1 MSSLVRGRAWS
12 RLAAVA
18 PLRLQGRGGR
28 LPRAYYQAAAV
39 VPLVLLIGWGTWL
52 AASTGLFAPARARIG
67 EPAPAFALADLDGR
81 PIRLADLRGRPVV
94 VNFWASWCGPC
105 VEEFP
110 LLGRA
115 LDRHHDQGLAVVGI
129 VFNDHSESARAF
141 MTRMGARWPAAMDPG
156 GELAAGYGIFAPP
169 ATVFIGPDGIVRGRQ
184 IGPFS
189 AADLERQLALILE
202 RSP

>member
-1 MSSLVRGRAWS
+1 MSSLPRALS
-12 RLAAVA
+12 GPPVAA
-18 PLRLQGRGGR
+18 PLRLQPRDGR
-28 LPRAYYQAAAV
+28 LPRGYYLAAAV
-39 VPLVLLIGWGTWL
+39 LPLILLLGWGTWL

-110 LLGRA
+110 LLERA

-141 MTRMGARWPAAMDPG
+141 MTRMGAGWPAAMDPG
-156 GELAAGYGIFAPP
+156 GDLAAGYGVFAPP

-189 AADLERQLALILE
+189 ASDLERQLALILA